1 MIIMRNPNGFG
12 CVFKLNGNRR
22 KPYVARITTGW
33 TDEGKQQYRNI
44 GTFSHYKEAVQ
55 ALTDYHANPYDLNTS
70 KITLSEV
77 YEKWSRDKYP
87 KISHSMVCTYK
98 NAYRACKDLYNEPFS
113 LIKKY
118 QVQELINN
126 SGKTYSGRERLK
138 MLFSQLFNYGIE
150 NDII

>member
-1 MIIMRNPNGFG
+1 MRNPNGFG

-44 GTFSHYKEAVQ
+44 GTFSHYREAVQ
-55 ALTDYHANPYDLNTS
+55 ALADYHCNPYDLNNS

-98 NAYRACKDLYNEPFS
+98 NAYRYCKDLYNEPFS
-113 LIKKY
+113 LVKK
-118 QVQELINN
+118 
-126 SGKTYSGRERLK
+126 
-138 MLFSQLFNYGIE
+138 
-150 NDII
+150 